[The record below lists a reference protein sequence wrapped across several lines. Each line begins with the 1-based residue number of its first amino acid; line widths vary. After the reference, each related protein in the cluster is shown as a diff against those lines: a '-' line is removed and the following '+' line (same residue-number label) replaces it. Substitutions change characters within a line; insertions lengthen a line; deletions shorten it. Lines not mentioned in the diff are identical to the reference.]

1 MPDTDHKDEPREA
14 PRPETP
20 VLSTLDRLEL
30 WDREG
35 LAPVSFAVLLVI
47 AAAGLLYTLAPFVHD
62 IVLAFVV
69 VGLFGPLYQRL
80 LPKVRSPWVC
90 SGMVT
95 ALAIL
100 VVAAP
105 VTWLTLT
112 LFEEAT
118 AAYSLARPSLED
130 GTVPRQ
136 LRRFLDQIGISVSE
150 QRLVSLFASYAER
163 ISEFALA
170 QGSTLLNNL
179 IAGLVHFCIVIVLVF
194 YTLVEG
200 AKLKSFLFKLSP
212 LPDEQDEL
220 IVVKFTTVARSVF
233 VGNVIGS
240 VLQGIAG
247 GIAMA
252 LVGLSSP
259 VLWGT
264 VMSIAAFL
272 PLFGVSVVV
281 IPAGAYLILQG
292 RTAEGVAFMAI
303 TLSVAMVMEN
313 VLKTKLMGAG
323 VRVHEML
330 LFLGILGGLAGFG
343 LMGLLYGPLIVAI
356 FLTLTEL
363 YMTHYRPQ
371 FAARFARRKHSRGSL
386 Y

>member
-1 MPDTDHKDEPREA
+1 VPDTDHQDEPRDAPRSEA
-14 PRPETP
+14 P
-20 VLSTLDRLEL
+20 VLNTLDRLEL

-35 LAPVSFAVLLVI
+35 LAPASFAVLLVI
-47 AAAGLLYTLAPFVHD
+47 AAAGLLYTLAPFAQD
-62 IVLAFVV
+62 IILAFVV
-69 VGLFGPLYQRL
+69 VGLFGPLYERL

-105 VTWLTLT
+105 ISWLTLT

-130 GTVPRQ
+130 GSAPRQ
-136 LRRFLDQIGISVSE
+136 LRRFLAQIGISVSE
-150 QRLVSLFASYAER
+150 EQLVALIASYAER
-163 ISEFALA
+163 ISDFAIA
-170 QGSTLLNNL
+170 QASKLLNNL
-179 IAGLVHFCIVIVLVF
+179 IAALVHFCIVVVLVF

-200 AKLKSFLFKLSP
+200 TKLKEFLFRLSP
-212 LPDEQDEL
+212 LPDDQDEL
-220 IVVKFTTVARSVF
+220 IVLKFTTVARSVL

-240 VLQGIAG
+240 VLQGVAG

-281 IPAGAYLILQG
+281 IPAGTYLILQG
-292 RTAEGVAFMAI
+292 RTAEAVAFMAVS
-303 TLSVAMVMEN
+303 LSVAMVMEN

-323 VRVHEML
+323 VRVHEVL

-343 LMGLLYGPLIVAI
+343 IIGLLYGPLIVAI

-371 FAARFARRKHSRGSL
+371 FAARFARRKRSRGSF